1 MGRIYD
7 YSDSCMQLCPVMATL
22 HIRSLKK
29 GKDVLQFGIRDIE
42 RARCAASSEQQR
54 IIAE

>member
-1 MGRIYD
+1 MGRIYAN
-7 YSDSCMQLCPVMATL
+7 SDSCMQLCPVMATL

-29 GKDVLQFGIRDIE
+29 GKDVLQFGIRDIGL
-42 RARCAASSEQQR
+42 ARCAASSEQQR